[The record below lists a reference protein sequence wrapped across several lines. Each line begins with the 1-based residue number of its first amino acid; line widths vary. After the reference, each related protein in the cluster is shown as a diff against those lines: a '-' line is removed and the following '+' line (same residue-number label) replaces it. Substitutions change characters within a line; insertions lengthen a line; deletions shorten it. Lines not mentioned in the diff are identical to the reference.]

1 MIKWHSCSSSGLP
14 SPNPPSF
21 LKQYP
26 TPSPAHQASR
36 HWPLCSWRAS
46 SRASF
51 LVTSC
56 SWVKST
62 ASAASVILVN
72 AHINCL
78 CVAIVISDTC
88 MPHFSKAWKMTL
100 LEWLGAARCFFIPGC
115 FLASHLSASG
125 AGWWGWGGWCRGTR
139 QARVIVAPLSDWLTP
154 QWAPPPSKRPLVSNS
169 PPETVSGP
177 TQPLV
182 SAAVVSA
189 PSPSYIKGART
200 WLERR

>member
-1 MIKWHSCSSSGLP
+1 
-14 SPNPPSF
+14 
-21 LKQYP
+21 
-26 TPSPAHQASR
+26 
-36 HWPLCSWRAS
+36 
-46 SRASF
+46 
-51 LVTSC
+51 
-56 SWVKST
+56 
-62 ASAASVILVN
+62 
-72 AHINCL
+72 
-78 CVAIVISDTC
+78 

-177 TQPLV
+177 TQPLFV
-182 SAAVVSA
+182 SPDLLACRAVNRVSLGSVTFPPQEKGNFHKALQVGEEAAKEKSEQWNLSKDAESIFKGYVEAKLSHTWETRT
-189 PSPSYIKGART
+189 YIFVLRWTRKMA
-200 WLERR
+200 LSCPV